1 MGIRRW
7 SNECLHD
14 LVFLL
19 GRPLDLA
26 RRSVYGV
33 VLRPRSILYAV
44 LTIYEVMTKYMYML
58 QTSHVYHFEL
68 LFLSPQNN
76 GLI

>member
-1 MGIRRW
+1 MP
-7 SNECLHD
+7 D

-19 GRPLDLA
+19 GRLLDLA
-26 RRSVYGV
+26 RSVYGV

-58 QTSHVYHFEL
+58 QTSHVHHFEL